1 MVGHLTPIGR
11 SRRRRLL
18 GQIPGQR
25 QKSTKIGGAG
35 AVVGPQ
41 NDWCTYRADPGPP
54 VWNLKRY
61 WRGTIKGIG
70 VGSPEA
76 VVWGPQR
83 HWCRNHK
90 GAGVGP
96 LRCWCEALTWT
107 PLWCLRHWCGA
118 KPTPFTDGCVWGP
131 WSGWCEMRMLNNP
144 VGPLRDRQRA
154 LRGR

>member
-1 MVGHLTPIGR
+1 MVGQLTHPHLQIQEEKAFGTNTRAAPEIDENWWGR
-11 SRRRRLL
+11 W
-18 GQIPGQR
+18 
-25 QKSTKIGGAG
+25 
-35 AVVGPQ
+35 GPQ
-41 NDWCTYRADPGPP
+41 NDWCIQPTQGRRCGT
-54 VWNLKRY
+54 

-107 PLWCLRHWCGA
+107 SLWCLRHWCGA

-131 WSGWCEMRMLNNP
+131 WSCWCEMRMLNNP